1 MVAGVVITG
10 TTVGGAITMLVAAGL
25 GVGAAVVTGAITG
38 AEVAAAVV
46 AGRTGLDIPTLVEL
60 EVEAAVEIESL
71 TVGVAV
77 AVFKAIPMVGVGAAV
92 V

>member
-10 TTVGGAITMLVAAGL
+10 ATVGGAITRLVAAGL

-38 AEVAAAVV
+38 AGVAATVV
-46 AGRTGLDIPTLVEL
+46 TGRTGLDIPPLVEL
-60 EVEAAVEIESL
+60 EVEAAVVSESL
-71 TVGVAV
+71 MVGVG
-77 AVFKAIPMVGVGAAV
+77 VFKAIPTVGVGAAV